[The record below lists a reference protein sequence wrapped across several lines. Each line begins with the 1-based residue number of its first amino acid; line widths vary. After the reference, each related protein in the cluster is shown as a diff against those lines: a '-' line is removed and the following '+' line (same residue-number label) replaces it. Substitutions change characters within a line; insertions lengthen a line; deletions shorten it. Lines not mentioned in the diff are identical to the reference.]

1 MPATK
6 SDLDL
11 ELESLRLD
19 VANLNVLRKLTRAQ
33 ERRVMGDVFVWWQRA
48 REVDGYLEQCYAAN
62 DIAFNKTQGE
72 VNFRPL
78 LRLVTQNQ
86 ISDNDLDTW
95 AK

>member
-48 REVDGYLEQCYAAN
+48 CRRSCRSA
-62 DIAFNKTQGE
+62 
-72 VNFRPL
+72 
-78 LRLVTQNQ
+78 
-86 ISDNDLDTW
+86 
-95 AK
+95 

>member
-33 ERRVMGDVFVWWQRA
+33 EWRVMGDVFVWWQRA
-48 REVDGYLEQCYAAN
+48 REVVGYLEQCYAAN
-62 DIAFNKTQGE
+62 DIANE
-72 VNFRPL
+72 VPHL
-78 LRLVTQNQ
+78 LTRAYSPSAVLEVTT
-86 ISDNDLDTW
+86 LDAMTTT
-95 AK
+95 KKR

>member
-33 ERRVMGDVFVWWQRA
+33 KAGEHGD
-48 REVDGYLEQCYAAN
+48 G
-62 DIAFNKTQGE
+62 
-72 VNFRPL
+72 
-78 LRLVTQNQ
+78 
-86 ISDNDLDTW
+86 
-95 AK
+95 